1 MQINKQE
8 SAYNLHNN
16 MQILNVF
23 DYTFINFSSL
33 NQIDKITIYSA
44 SYHLTFVSRLILRLA
59 LIFPNKPERYIAST
73 INIPK
78 SNPRPALAIFS

>member
-33 NQIDKITIYSA
+33 NQIDKITI
-44 SYHLTFVSRLILRLA
+44 
-59 LIFPNKPERYIAST
+59 
-73 INIPK
+73 
-78 SNPRPALAIFS
+78 